1 MRRFAAF
8 LALVLMGASIA
19 TAAPE
24 AGALIAVASNFKE
37 AQDALAK
44 RFEEKTGHRIES
56 VYSSTGKIYA
66 QTTFGAPYDAFLSAD
81 TKHVDLLIEADLALK
96 PTRFTYAVGRL
107 ALYSTHFEDMSKGAA
122 LLDAP
127 GIVHVAMAN
136 PGLAPYGLA
145 ASQTLEKL
153 NAWKRLQPKLVQGEN
168 IAQAFQYVKSGAA
181 ELGFVALSQV
191 IKLDTK
197 RYWPV
202 PPEFHDPIRQDGVV
216 LAHGKEN
223 PVAQAYLEFLKG
235 DDARDIIRRFGYALD
250 GDGPR

>member
-1 MRRFAAF
+1 MRRMTTFVS
-8 LALVLMGASIA
+8 LVLMGASTA

-24 AGALIAVASNFKE
+24 TGALIAVASNFKE

-44 RFEEKTGHRIES
+44 RFEEETGHRIES

-66 QTTFGAPYDAFLSAD
+66 QITFGAPYDAFLSAD
-81 TKHVDLLIEADLALK
+81 TKHVDLLIDENRALK

-107 ALYSTHFEDMSKGAA
+107 ALYSTRFEDMSKGAA

-127 GIVHVAMAN
+127 GVVHVAIAN
-136 PGLAPYGLA
+136 PSLAPYGLA

-153 NAWKRLQPKLVQGEN
+153 NAWKRLQPKLVQGES
-168 IAQAFQYVKSGAA
+168 IAQAFQYVTSGAA

-191 IKLDTK
+191 IKQDPK
-197 RYWPV
+197 RYWLV
-202 PPEFHDPIRQDGVV
+202 PSEIHDPIRQDAVM

-223 PVAQAYLEFLKG
+223 FVAQAYLDFLKG
-235 DDARDIIRRFGYALD
+235 ESARDSIRRFGYALD
-250 GDGPR
+250 GGDAR